1 MPSTTGRSFANCMN
15 GTAPQPEAP
24 EESGVP
30 FAVRFIATGFYT
42 GYIPWASGT
51 FGSLTG
57 LLLFLLIPGGVS
69 GAMLPVLLVPGF
81 ALGVYTAGRVAE
93 AEGNRLSRGA
103 AAAKAIFQPGPHA
116 QPDPSIVVIDE
127 IIGMWISLAGI
138 GLGPARFITAFVLF
152 RLFDVLKP
160 EPARSLERLP
170 RGWGIML
177 DDVVAGVYANAG
189 TRVVLFL
196 WTLIGHGGGTL

>member
-1 MPSTTGRSFANCMN
+1 MN
-15 GTAPQPEAP
+15 GTLPERSAPD
-24 EESGVP
+24 GRHVP

-51 FGSLTG
+51 FGSLVG
-57 LLLFLLIPGGVS
+57 LLLLLIPGAATGGIFAS
-69 GAMLPVLLVPGF
+69 LLVLGF
-81 ALGVYTAGRVAE
+81 GVGVYTAGRVAE
-93 AEGNRLSRGA
+93 AEGNRLTRTA
-103 AAAKAIFQPGPHA
+103 AVAKAIFQPGDHA
-116 QPDPSIVVIDE
+116 HPDPSIVVIDE
-127 IIGMWISLAGI
+127 IVGMWVSLAGI
-138 GLGPARFITAFVLF
+138 GVGPAPFITAFMLF

-170 RGWGIML
+170 GGWGIML

-196 WTLIGHGGGTL
+196 WTLFVNGKGIG

>member
-1 MPSTTGRSFANCMN
+1 MN
-15 GTAPQPEAP
+15 GTVPQHDPPA
-24 EESGVP
+24 GRRVP

-51 FGSLTG
+51 FGSLAG
-57 LLLFLLIPGGVS
+57 LLLFLIPGSVG
-69 GAMLPVLLVPGF
+69 GAWGATMLPVFIVLGF
-81 ALGVYTAGRVAE
+81 GAGVYTAGRVAE
-93 AEGNRLSRGA
+93 AEGNRLNRSA
-103 AAAKAIFQPGPHA
+103 ALAKAMFQPAGHA

-127 IIGMWISLAGI
+127 IVGMWISLAGV
-138 GLGPARFITAFVLF
+138 GTGPLPFITAFVLF

-177 DDVVAGVYANAG
+177 DDVVAGIYANAG
-189 TRVVLFL
+189 TRAVLFL
-196 WTLIGHGGGTL
+196 WTLFVNGRG

>member
-1 MPSTTGRSFANCMN
+1 MTGSV
-15 GTAPQPEAP
+15 PQPEAP
-24 EESGVP
+24 HGSRVP
-30 FAVRFIATGFYT
+30 FAVRFIATGFFT

-51 FGSLTG
+51 FGSLAG
-57 LLLFLLIPGGVS
+57 LLLFLIPGAG
-69 GAMLPVLLVPGF
+69 GAMLPVLLVLGF
-81 ALGVYTAGRVAE
+81 GIGVYTAGRMAD
-93 AEGNRLSRGA
+93 AEGNRLSRSA
-103 AAAKAIFQPGPHA
+103 AAAKAMFQPGAHA
-116 QPDPSIVVIDE
+116 QADPSIVVIDE
-127 IIGMWISLAGI
+127 IVGMWVSLAGI
-138 GLGPARFITAFVLF
+138 GTGPAPFITAFMLF

-196 WTLIGHGGGTL
+196 WTLFVNGRGMS

>member
-1 MPSTTGRSFANCMN
+1 MN
-15 GTAPQPEAP
+15 GTVPQHDPPA
-24 EESGVP
+24 GRRVP

-51 FGSLTG
+51 FGSLAG
-57 LLLFLLIPGGVS
+57 LLLFLIPGAVG
-69 GAMLPVLLVPGF
+69 GAWGATMLTVVIVLGF
-81 ALGVYTAGRVAE
+81 GAGVYTAGRVAD
-93 AEGNRLSRGA
+93 AEGNRLNRSA
-103 AAAKAIFQPGPHA
+103 ALAKAMFQPAGHA

-127 IIGMWISLAGI
+127 IVGMWISLAGV
-138 GLGPARFITAFVLF
+138 GTGPLPFITAFVLF

-189 TRVVLFL
+189 TRVVLYL
-196 WTLIGHGGGTL
+196 WTLFVNGRG